1 MMTLQEALEY
11 LNLPANPSE
20 QLVQKRYLELQ
31 RDYQKAISNAPSD
44 HFRTLYQENLDK
56 IKEAYMLLID
66 EQEANDESDSEIQQ
80 SIEQVQQIVDTFL
93 EGQSEGDI
101 NPEVRDKIKNFID
114 QISIFQDNL
123 RGEGP
128 KK

>member
-1 MMTLQEALEY
+1 MTLQEALEY

-56 IKEAYMLLID
+56 IKEAYLLLMD
-66 EQEANDESDSEIQQ
+66 QQEANDESDSEIQQ

-101 NPEVRDKIKNFID
+101 NPEARAKIKNFID
-114 QISIFQDNL
+114 QISSFQDNL
-123 RGEGP
+123 RGDSL